1 MRYVLPLSLTRR
13 RLMLSKRDFQT
24 LATALYEARI
34 TPKERRLLAEV
45 IADVCLK
52 SNTAFNRDK
61 FYEAAGIAPKFE
73 VSKEPKK

>member
-1 MRYVLPLSLTRR
+1 MLT
-13 RLMLSKRDFQT
+13 KRDFQT
-24 LATALYEARI
+24 LATALYEAKM

-61 FYEAAGIAPKFE
+61 FYEAAGLTAKHETKKE
-73 VSKEPKK
+73 VK